1 MPSTAVILA
10 VEEVPPEPIMLGERR
25 HPPEPIM
32 LGERRHA
39 RDPDNDAVAFR
50 LSSKSGAAGST

>member
-1 MPSTAVILA
+1 MGRMPSTAVILA
-10 VEEVPPEPIMLGERR
+10 VEEA
-25 HPPEPIM
+25 PPEPIM